1 MSHVRGDGSRTTL
14 RAVFVVACFMVAL
27 VPRLR
32 AQHAPQQLAPTRWST
47 ALPVVA
53 PVDSVAAVL
62 PPDMQERY
70 TKRGAII
77 GAALGAAGGLGFGV
91 LLALFCEAEGD
102 GCWGIPPLLG
112 LAGALGGG
120 LVGGILGAAVPR
132 EDGAVPERREPRDE
146 PREPPA
152 DTLRERTPYE
162 EVFAPPPR
170 TGSLALAAGYADAD
184 IAGTREGAGP
194 AARLHVAAEIGS
206 WLSIGLEGGQSF
218 LGDAGNVRHGAVTL
232 RATLPRRRVSPYV
245 NGNLGYYQMT
255 EPSLEFFGGSLGVGA
270 RILPGD
276 YSRWFIDVEARHSR
290 NLQNIE
296 PLRMNAL
303 LAGIGWYW

>member
-1 MSHVRGDGSRTTL
+1 MSRVHGDGSHATL
-14 RAVFVVACFMVAL
+14 RAVLVVACFMVAL
-27 VPRLR
+27 VPGVR
-32 AQHAPQQLAPTRWST
+32 AQHAPQQFAPLRSST
-47 ALPVVA
+47 ALPLVA
-53 PVDSVAAVL
+53 PVDSVAAVF
-62 PPDMQERY
+62 PPDMQDRY

-132 EDGAVPERREPRDE
+132 DDGAVPERREPRDE
-146 PREPPA
+146 PA

-162 EVFAPPPR
+162 EVVAPPPP

-184 IAGTREGAGP
+184 IAETREGAGP

-206 WLSIGLEGGQSF
+206 WFSIGLEAGQSF
-218 LGDAGNVRHGAVTL
+218 LGDAGDVRHGAVTL

-255 EPSLEFFGGSLGVGA
+255 EPSLEFFGGSLGAGA

-276 YSRWFIDVEARHSR
+276 YSSWFIDVEARHSR